1 MSSSPKDLLGTVQ
14 GGRVIDVATG
24 GGDYVSTLVDALGS
38 WTEIVG
44 IDADPAYA
52 GAFAET
58 FADAP
63 AIRFEVMDAL
73 RPQYPPGSFDTASVS
88 NSLHHFARPR
98 TVLRRMLDL
107 LRAGGT
113 LIVSEMYRDRQSAT
127 QMTHVALHHW
137 CAEVD
142 RFQGVVHRP
151 TYTRRQLIRLIEQLD
166 LNDVRSSEIND
177 TSSDPKDAATIQA
190 VDGAIER
197 YLRKAEGHPELVRS
211 GEEIRRRLR
220 TIGIHGATTLVVVGR
235 KRPS

>member
-1 MSSSPKDLLGTVQ
+1 MLSVPSTRPAASIPRACRIRSITSRVRAPSSVACSTSCARAARSSS
-14 GGRVIDVATG
+14 
-24 GGDYVSTLVDALGS
+24 
-38 WTEIVG
+38 
-44 IDADPAYA
+44 
-52 GAFAET
+52 
-58 FADAP
+58 
-63 AIRFEVMDAL
+63 
-73 RPQYPPGSFDTASVS
+73 
-88 NSLHHFARPR
+88 ARC
-98 TVLRRMLDL
+98 T
-107 LRAGGT
+107 
-113 LIVSEMYRDRQSAT
+113 RDRQSAT

-197 YLRKAEGHPELVRS
+197 YLRKAEVHPEAVRS

-220 TIGIHGATTLVVVGR
+220 TIGIHGAATLVVVGLEAAIVKLYAGTTEQFR
-235 KRPS
+235 ADAQMHRIAEKLRAEYIAQIGHKPAPPRLRAGRTASWRCRCSSTRPS